1 MESVWMADWIDVFI
15 GLRFSLWPGWVLAA
29 PIILYSI
36 EVEMLER
43 VQKVYFGSWESYY
56 ASQTTRLQDHETTRL
71 RDNKWLPPYFLRSR
85 KTFRVFRNLRTIFA
99 I

>member
-15 GLRFSLWPGWVLAA
+15 GLRFSLRPGWVMAA

-56 ASQTTRLQDHETTRL
+56 ASQTTRP
-71 RDNKWLPPYFLRSR
+71 RDYKPAYAILVVLLSWQSLHDSVIPLI
-85 KTFRVFRNLRTIFA
+85 RNSKIP
-99 I
+99 

>member
-36 EVEMLER
+36 EVEMVER
-43 VQKVYFGSWESYY
+43 V
-56 ASQTTRLQDHETTRL
+56 
-71 RDNKWLPPYFLRSR
+71 
-85 KTFRVFRNLRTIFA
+85 
-99 I
+99 